1 MKREQILN
9 TIIENVK
16 TLVETFPEEDRILV
30 DEKTIL
36 FGLNSTIDSLSLVSI
51 IVDLEIEFMDT
62 YNFEI
67 SLTDDRAMTRA
78 ISPYENISVLA
89 DYILE
94 LVSEKLNDGVQR

>member
-1 MKREQILN
+1 MKREQISN
-9 TIIENVK
+9 IIIENVK
-16 TLVETFPEEDRILV
+16 ALVDTFPQEDRILV
-30 DEKTIL
+30 DENTIL

-62 YNFEI
+62 HNLEI

-78 ISPYENISVLA
+78 ISPYDNISVLA

-94 LVSEKLNDGVQR
+94 LVSEKL